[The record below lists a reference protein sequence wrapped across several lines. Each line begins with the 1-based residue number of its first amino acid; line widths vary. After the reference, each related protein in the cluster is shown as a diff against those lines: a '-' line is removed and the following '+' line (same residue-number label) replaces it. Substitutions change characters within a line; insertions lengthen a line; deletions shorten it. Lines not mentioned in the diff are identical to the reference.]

1 MDPMRELS
9 VLFGTT
15 TQSVIDQIVREASE
29 PAFEPIGRTPSR
41 TTACKG
47 YIQMVR
53 KQYQRQKKPFKRIP
67 RFIEK

>member
-1 MDPMRELS
+1 MDPKRELA

-15 TQSVIDQIVREASE
+15 TQSVVDQIVREAST
-29 PAFEPIGRTPSR
+29 PAFEPMGRTPCR
-41 TTACKG
+41 TVVCKG
-47 YIQMVR
+47 YVQMVR